1 MKNWFH
7 LSHPPATA
15 LTSLKAGLGAG
26 IAIGCLF
33 LLSQFSGEMLIM
45 APFGASSVL
54 LFAVPKSPLAQ
65 PANLIGGH
73 LLCSAT
79 ALICV
84 YLIPDMRI
92 ALPLAMVFAIG
103 LMAFF
108 RLTHPPAGAD
118 PIVIVLGQH
127 TWQFFFFPVLL
138 GSVLL
143 LTLAVL
149 YHLLITKIEYP
160 LLKQFLNFWS
170 LLIKLRKCLRHN

>member
-1 MKNWFH
+1 MKNWFQ
-7 LSHPPATA
+7 LILPPATSS
-15 LTSLKAGLGAG
+15 TSLKAGIGAG

-33 LLSQFSGEMLIM
+33 LLSQFSGELLIM

-73 LLCSAT
+73 LLCSAI

-92 ALPLAMVFAIG
+92 ALPLAMAFAIG

-127 TWQFFFFPVLL
+127 TWQFFLYCLVVFYCLL
-138 GSVLL
+138 
-143 LTLAVL
+143 
-149 YHLLITKIEYP
+149 
-160 LLKQFLNFWS
+160 
-170 LLIKLRKCLRHN
+170 

>member
-1 MKNWFH
+1 MKNWFQ
-7 LSHPPATA
+7 LILPPATSS
-15 LTSLKAGLGAG
+15 TSLKAGIGAG

-33 LLSQFSGEMLIM
+33 LLSQFSGELLIM

-73 LLCSAT
+73 LLCSVI

-92 ALPLAMVFAIG
+92 ALPLAMAFAIG

-127 TWQFFFFPVLL
+127 TWQFFFFPVLF
-138 GSVLL
+138 GSFLL
-143 LTLAVL
+143 LALAVL
-149 YHLLITKIEYP
+149 YHRLITKIEYP
-160 LLKQFLNFWS
+160 LILKQ
-170 LLIKLRKCLRHN
+170 K